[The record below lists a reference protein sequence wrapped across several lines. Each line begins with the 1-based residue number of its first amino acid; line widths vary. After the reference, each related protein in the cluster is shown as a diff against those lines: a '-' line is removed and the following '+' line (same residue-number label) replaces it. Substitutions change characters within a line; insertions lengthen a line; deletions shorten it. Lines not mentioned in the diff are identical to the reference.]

1 MGQSAAATVREIEDI
16 RDRLDAEM
24 RELERRV
31 PQPAVWAKR
40 LAGIAVGGGLGAIV
54 LTSLARRARAKRR
67 SARRA
72 GPSQPVQAVVQV
84 VPEDVAERVA
94 ARVSGALE
102 DGRWKRWAAAGAGV
116 WLTVRLLELRQ
127 LRRLNR
133 GLVGGRLQGPVPPRG
148 RGVASPG
155 CHSGPRPSPS
165 SWWRRAWDARRK
177 SRVRGRCPAPLPPM
191 TWSGP
196 GLGR

>member
-1 MGQSAAATVREIEDI
+1 MREIEDI

-133 GLVGGRLQGPVPPRG
+133 GLVGGRL
-148 RGVASPG
+148 
-155 CHSGPRPSPS
+155 
-165 SWWRRAWDARRK
+165 
-177 SRVRGRCPAPLPPM
+177 
-191 TWSGP
+191 
-196 GLGR
+196 